1 MNNTFFTG
9 NDVGNIT
16 FTSRLRTFIQDNHFG
31 YYIDIFIPEYKVT
44 TLMVYGISAKYFN
57 EGVDSGFVLRCS
69 IRSNSNIL
77 LNGRK
82 LQALSP
88 ELSNQSRVVPS
99 NTKIKVLELY
109 PYTESTKRNSDAQ
122 CSIIR
127 ASFQTEAQKLPKG
140 F

>member
-9 NDVGNIT
+9 NGVWDIT
-16 FTSRLRTFIQDNHFG
+16 FTSKLRTFIKDNRFG
-31 YYIDIFIPEYKVT
+31 YYIDIFIPESKVT
-44 TLMVYGISAKYFN
+44 ILMKSGVPVKYFN
-57 EGVDSGFVLRCS
+57 EGVDSGFVLRCRV
-69 IRSNSNIL
+69 RSDSNIL

-82 LQALSP
+82 LLSLST

-109 PYTESTKRNSDAQ
+109 PYTESTKKNSDAQ

>member
-1 MNNTFFTG
+1 MNNTFFAG
-9 NDVGNIT
+9 NGVWDIT
-16 FTSRLRTFIQDNHFG
+16 FTSKLRTFIKDNRFG
-31 YYIDIFIPEYKVT
+31 YYIDIFIPESKVT
-44 TLMVYGISAKYFN
+44 ILMKSGVPVKYFN
-57 EGVDSGFVLRCS
+57 EGVDSGFVLRCRV
-69 IRSNSNIL
+69 RSDSNIL

-82 LQALSP
+82 LLSLST

-109 PYTESTKRNSDAQ
+109 PYTESTKKNSDAQ

>member
-9 NDVGNIT
+9 NGVWDIT
-16 FTSRLRTFIQDNHFG
+16 FTSKLRTFIKDNKYG
-31 YYIDIFIPEYKVT
+31 YYIDIFIPENKVT
-44 TLMVYGISAKYFN
+44 ILMKSGIPIKYFD
-57 EGVDSGFVLRCS
+57 EGVDSGFVLRCRV
-69 IRSNSNIL
+69 RSDSNIL

-82 LQALSP
+82 LLCLSK
-88 ELSNQSRVVPS
+88 ELASQSRVVPS

-109 PYTESTKRNSDAQ
+109 PYTKSTKKNSDVQ